1 MFKLCN
7 DIEGSFDYFHIL
19 LSDKLNPVMVKEEND
34 LFILEKKIKNDLVKI
49 IQNNDL
55 INNNFNIKN

>member
-1 MFKLCN
+1 
-7 DIEGSFDYFHIL
+7 
-19 LSDKLNPVMVKEEND
+19 MVKEEND
-34 LFILEKKIKNDLVKI
+34 LFILEKKIKFYLPLKIEIQKKTIKNDLVKI